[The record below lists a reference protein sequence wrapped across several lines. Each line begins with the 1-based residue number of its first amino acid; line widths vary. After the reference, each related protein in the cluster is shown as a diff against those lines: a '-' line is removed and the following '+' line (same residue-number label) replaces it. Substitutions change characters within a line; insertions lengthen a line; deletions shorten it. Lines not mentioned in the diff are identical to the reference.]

1 MSSSISFDACHN
13 RFCIISKVRCQ
24 IIRIQ
29 IQIELMY
36 LEFAIKGSNKE
47 YDKQIFCWLI
57 TLVTRCLYLCVSWLM
72 SNKIQ
77 VHVHKWIVLTLL
89 KSIDWNYI
97 FYVKCW
103 LDCVVK
109 ANVFVFRL
117 YVWSNF
123 CLQWASISIWHLKD
137 THFYRI
143 FWK

>member
-1 MSSSISFDACHN
+1 MIIKRISIMSSSISFDACHN
-13 RFCIISKVRCQ
+13 RFCIISKDRW
-24 IIRIQ
+24 
-29 IQIELMY
+29 IEPVY
-36 LEFAIKGSNKE
+36 LEFAIKVSNKE

-143 FWK
+143 F